1 MNRIVEI
8 LESTWDGIQDFYD
21 TMATALSMVNISTE
35 FIGLFIAYLPTV
47 LASSVVIFLAVYL
60 IRFLLLK

>member
-1 MNRIVEI
+1 MQTIIEI
-8 LESTWDGIQDFYD
+8 LQSTWNGLLDFFD

-35 FIGLFIAYLPTV
+35 FIGLFITYLPTV
-47 LASSVVIFLAVYL
+47 LSSSVVIFLAVYL